1 MAGDNMNDKVLEE
14 ITVGLSEAEKNDL
27 ENMIKAFRKQQAS
40 APATSAS
47 ASASASGE
55 VHKQF
60 VSMSENLAQ
69 FGDILLKFDTKIKLL
84 HKILSLSDKKN
95 HIMNQRIDAI
105 IEMLKEQK
113 ILSEK

>member
-27 ENMIKAFRKQQAS
+27 ENMIKTFRKQQAS
-40 APATSAS
+40 APANSAPD
-47 ASASASGE
+47 E
-55 VHKQF
+55 EHKRL

>member
-1 MAGDNMNDKVLEE
+1 MIAGDNMNDKVLEE

-27 ENMIKAFRKQQAS
+27 EKMIKAFRKQQTS
-40 APATSAS
+40 APETSTPDEAHNHL
-47 ASASASGE
+47 A
-55 VHKQF
+55 
-60 VSMSENLAQ
+60 SMSENMAQ

-95 HIMNQRIDAI
+95 RIMNQRIDAV

>member
-1 MAGDNMNDKVLEE
+1 MNDKVLEE

-27 ENMIKAFRKQQAS
+27 ENMIKAFRKQQTS
-40 APATSAS
+40 APANSAPD
-47 ASASASGE
+47 E
-55 VHKQF
+55 EHKRF
-60 VSMSENLAQ
+60 VSMSEKLAQ
-69 FGDILLKFDTKIKLL
+69 FGDVILKYDTKIKLL
-84 HKILSLSDKKN
+84 HQILSLSDKKN

>member
-1 MAGDNMNDKVLEE
+1 MAGDNMNDKVMEE

-40 APATSAS
+40 APANSAPD
-47 ASASASGE
+47 E
-55 VHKQF
+55 ERKRL

-69 FGDILLKFDTKIKLL
+69 YGNILLKFDTKMKLL

-95 HIMNQRIDAI
+95 HIMSQRIDAI

-113 ILSEK
+113 SLSEK